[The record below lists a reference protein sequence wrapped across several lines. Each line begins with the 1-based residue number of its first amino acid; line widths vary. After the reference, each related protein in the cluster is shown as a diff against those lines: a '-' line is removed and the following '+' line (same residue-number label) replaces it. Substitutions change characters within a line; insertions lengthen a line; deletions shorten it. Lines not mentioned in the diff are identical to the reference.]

1 VRKHRLLVALAGLAI
16 ALLLIEGLVR
26 LRQWRRYGTTLTTYY
41 RFAEDPASGLRI
53 PEPGQ
58 RTGPIEVDSRGF
70 RGPEIEVPKPAGRVR
85 LAFVG
90 GSTTFC
96 AEASS
101 FATTWPELVLAGLR
115 ETWPAA
121 DLDAVNGGGGGFTT
135 RESLRSL
142 EVRIAPLAPDVIVI
156 YHATNDLVHDTRAAA
171 LEQGLYRREEGAE
184 SALGQYWLTW
194 YLVEKNLRSLAG
206 ERRGAAQ
213 RMALDTGA
221 LERTFRADLLALVER
236 ARALAPVVALVTF
249 STKIR
254 ADQSPEVRAHN
265 ATSARFYMPFLDDQ
279 ALLEGYAACN
289 RVIRAVAAETG
300 VLLVEGEDTIPG
312 DDEHFADTVHLRD
325 PGLRLQADRV
335 LEGLRGHR
343 PLRELLGDG

>member
-1 VRKHRLLVALAGLAI
+1 MHRRLLVALAGLVL
-16 ALLLIEGLVR
+16 ALALVEGLVR
-26 LRQWRRYGTTLTTYY
+26 LRQWKRYGTTLTTYY
-41 RFAEDPASGLRI
+41 HFAEDPLSGLRI

-70 RGPEIEVPKPAGRVR
+70 RGPEMEVPKPPGRVR

-101 FATTWPELVLAGLR
+101 FAATWPELVLAGLR
-115 ETWPAA
+115 ESWPAA
-121 DLDAVNGGGGGFTT
+121 DLDAVNGGAGGFTT

-142 EVRIAPLAPDVIVI
+142 ETRLAPLAPDVVVI

-171 LEQGLYRREEGAE
+171 IEQGLYRREEGEE
-184 SALGQYWLTW
+184 SALGHYWLTW
-194 YLVEKNLRSLAG
+194 YLLEKNLRSLAR
-206 ERRGAAQ
+206 ERRGEDRRMVLDREALAQ
-213 RMALDTGA
+213 
-221 LERTFRADLLALVER
+221 TFHDDLLALVQR

-254 ADQSPEVRAHN
+254 PDQPPDVMARN
-265 ATSARFYMPFLDDQ
+265 ATSARFYMPFLD
-279 ALLEGYAACN
+279 AGSLAEGYATCN
-289 RVIRAVAAETG
+289 AVIRAVARETG
-300 VLLVEGEDTIPG
+300 VLLVEGEDSIPA
-312 DDEHFADTVHLRD
+312 DDVHFADTVHFRD

-335 LEGLRGHR
+335 LAV
-343 PLRELLGDG
+343 LREAPALRALLGGN